1 MGVDHI
7 KKKLSVNQQIEIEV
21 KNGPYKGTYQSKIA
35 EINQDRLKILLPFS
49 GGDIVPLRLETEL
62 NVFFTGN
69 DAAYKFYSRVRDR
82 VKEKIHILVIDSPHE
97 IVRIQRRDYFRLDA
111 KLDVKYRKLDQD
123 HEPIEHYIKSQ
134 TSDLSGGGIKLVLES
149 ELKKDDIIEMLL
161 DIEGIEELPIMGKVR
176 ELYDI
181 PDGQAA
187 GIEYIDINRK
197 IRDLII
203 SWMFDYQREL
213 RKKGLL

>member
-1 MGVDHI
+1 
-7 KKKLSVNQQIEIEV
+7 
-21 KNGPYKGTYQSKIA
+21 
-35 EINQDRLKILLPFS
+35 
-49 GGDIVPLRLETEL
+49 
-62 NVFFTGN
+62 
-69 DAAYKFYSRVRDR
+69 
-82 VKEKIHILVIDSPHE
+82 
-97 IVRIQRRDYFRLDA
+97 
-111 KLDVKYRKLDQD
+111 
-123 HEPIEHYIKSQ
+123 
-134 TSDLSGGGIKLVLES
+134 LSGGGIKLVLES